1 MANTGIDGRPIG
13 FVGFGEAAF
22 HITRGLREAG
32 AGDFIA
38 FDIHT
43 HTPGRGEKIRRRA
56 EETETRLVESNA
68 ELAAAANWIWSA
80 VTSDQ
85 AAIAAAQTAPHLTA
99 GHLYADLNSVS
110 PALKQAIAVSIGAA
124 GARFVEVAMMQPVP
138 PYGHRVPIL
147 AGGIGATEFSGR
159 MTPYGMRIEVMG
171 EQVGRA
177 AATKMFRSIMIKGL
191 EALITECVLASGR
204 YGAEQGVL
212 ASLAESYP
220 GIDWPA
226 LADYMIGRVVEHGER
241 RAREMEEVAETLESI
256 GIEPIMALAIARR
269 QEWSA
274 KIGLKQYFGGE
285 APRNYREFLDAVA
298 ALEARKVLTTETDPV
313 LVQKTLTGDAIR

>member
-1 MANTGIDGRPIG
+1 MAKTGIDGTPIG

-22 HITRGLREAG
+22 HLTRGLREAG

-43 HTPGRGEKIRRRA
+43 HTPGRGEKIQRRA
-56 EETETRLVESNA
+56 KETGTRLVESNA
-68 ELAAAANWIWSA
+68 ELAAGATWIWSA

-85 AAIAAAQTAPHLTA
+85 AAIAAVQNSPHLSA
-99 GHLYADLNSVS
+99 RHVYADLNSVS
-110 PALKQAIAVSIGAA
+110 PAVKQSIANTIGAT
-124 GARFVEVAMMQPVP
+124 GARFVEIAMMQPVP

-147 AGGIGATEFSGR
+147 AGGTGAIQFRDR
-159 MTPYGMRIEVMG
+159 MTPYGMRIEVTG

-191 EALITECVLASGR
+191 EALITECVLAAGR
-204 YGAEQGVL
+204 YGAEQGVF
-212 ASLAESYP
+212 ASLAETYP

-256 GIEPIMALAIARR
+256 GIEPIMALATARR

-274 KIGLKQYFGGE
+274 KAGLKQYFGGE
-285 APRNYREFLDAVA
+285 APKNYREFLNAVA
-298 ALEARKVLTTETDPV
+298 VLEAKPRN
-313 LVQKTLTGDAIR
+313 AIREPVSASLPRAL

>member
-1 MANTGIDGRPIG
+1 MANTGIDGIPIG

-32 AGDFIA
+32 AGGFVA

-43 HTPGRGEKIRRRA
+43 HTPGRGEKIRSRA
-56 EETETRLVESNA
+56 EETGTRLVESNA
-68 ELAAAANWIWSA
+68 ELAASASWIWSA

-85 AAIAAAQTAPHLTA
+85 ATAAAAQTAPHLSP

-110 PALKQAIAVSIGAA
+110 PAAKQAIADTVGAA

-138 PYGHRVPIL
+138 PYGHRVSIL
-147 AGGIGATEFSGR
+147 AGGIGAVEFRDR
-159 MTPYGMRIEVMG
+159 MTPYGMRIQVTG

-191 EALITECVLASGR
+191 EALITECVLAAGR
-204 YGAEQGVL
+204 YGAEEGVF

-241 RAREMEEVAETLESI
+241 RAREMEEVAETLEGI
-256 GIEPIMALAIARR
+256 GIEPIMALATARR

-274 KIGLKQYFGGE
+274 QAGLKRYFGGE
-285 APRNYREFLDAVA
+285 PPKNYREFLDAVA
-298 ALEARKVLTTETDPV
+298 ALEAKEVPSTQSDRVR
-313 LVQKTLTGDAIR
+313 A

>member
-22 HITRGLREAG
+22 HITRGLRQAG
-32 AGDFIA
+32 AGDFVA

-43 HTPGRGEKIRRRA
+43 HTPGRGEKIRSRA
-56 EETETRLVESNA
+56 EETRTRLVESNA
-68 ELAAAANWIWSA
+68 ELAAAASWIWSA

-85 AAIAAAQTAPHLTA
+85 AAAAAVQTAPHLSA
-99 GHLYADLNSVS
+99 RHLYADLNSVS
-110 PALKQAIAVSIGAA
+110 PAVKQAIAAAIGAA
-124 GARFVEVAMMQPVP
+124 GTRFVEVAMMQPVP

-147 AGGIGATEFSGR
+147 AGGDGAAEFRER
-159 MTPYGMRIEVMG
+159 MTPYGMRIELTGG
-171 EQVGRA
+171 EVGRA

-191 EALITECVLASGR
+191 EALITECVLAAGR
-204 YGAEQGVL
+204 YGAEEGVF

-241 RAREMEEVAETLESI
+241 RAREMEEVAETLESM
-256 GIEPIMALAIARR
+256 GIEPIMASATARR

-274 KIGLKQYFGGE
+274 RAGLKSYFGGE
-285 APRNYREFLDAVA
+285 PPKNYREFLDAVA
-298 ALEARKVLTTETDPV
+298 ELESATTAPV
-313 LVQKTLTGDAIR
+313 QSRR

>member
-1 MANTGIDGRPIG
+1 MAKTGSDGAIG

-32 AGDFIA
+32 AGDFVA

-43 HTPGRGEKIRRRA
+43 HSPGRGEKIRRRA
-56 EETETRLVESNA
+56 EETGTRLVESNA
-68 ELAAAANWIWSA
+68 ELAAAASWIWSA

-85 AAIAAAQTAPHLTA
+85 AVTAAAQTAPHLSA
-99 GHLYADLNSVS
+99 RHLYADLNSVS
-110 PALKQAIAVSIGAA
+110 PAVKQSIAGTIGAS

-147 AGGIGATEFSGR
+147 AGGMYAAEFR
-159 MTPYGMRIEVMG
+159 ERLTPFGMRIEVTG
-171 EQVGRA
+171 DQVGRA

-191 EALITECVLASGR
+191 EALITECVLAAGR
-204 YGAEQGVL
+204 YGAEEGVF

-226 LADYMIGRVVEHGER
+226 LANYMIGRVVEHGER
-241 RAREMEEVAETLESI
+241 RAREMEEVAETLEAL
-256 GIEPIMALAIARR
+256 GIEPIMAAATARR

-274 KIGLKQYFGGE
+274 KAGLKRYFGGE
-285 APRNYREFLDAVA
+285 APKNYREFLEAVE
-298 ALEARKVLTTETDPV
+298 ALEGNVSAAR
-313 LVQKTLTGDAIR
+313 